1 MLPSETPTELKSMK
15 ILIVSVEV
23 APFAKVG
30 GLADVAGALPKA
42 LHKLGHEVRVV
53 MPLYKMIEDDP
64 RWTVKPVLDDV
75 TVTMNPH
82 WSKQAVL
89 KETDLEGVPVMLIG
103 TDEWFP
109 LSVDSASV
117 YQPGGMQH
125 LFFSQ
130 AILTMCEQ
138 LGWIP
143 DVIHCNDWHTG
154 FLPVILREK
163 ASGVWDQVASIYTIH
178 NQAYQGEFGLEV
190 LDALELPHSLY
201 NPNQLETYGRVN
213 FLKSGSV
220 FSDRVNTV
228 SPTYA
233 KEILTPRYG
242 CRLEG
247 LMQHLAHEGILSG
260 ILNGIDTDVFN
271 PETDPDLPAHFS
283 AANPAN
289 KSKCREGLL
298 KELKMKPIEGAPVI
312 GMVSRLS
319 SQKGMD
325 MVLESAESML
335 SLPTQLVVQGLGEP
349 PIAEG
354 FRLLEKRFPKQ
365 VRFIPRFDAPLA
377 QRVYAGCD
385 AFLMPSA
392 FEPCGLGQLIAM
404 RYGTIPVVRSTG
416 GLADTV
422 FDGQNG
428 FVFQQQ
434 APMEM
439 LAAIERMQAV
449 FGNPTRWAEMQ
460 SAGMNADFGWDRS
473 AQKYVELYKDAISE
487 RRGESSQ
494 RTA

>member
-1 MLPSETPTELKSMK
+1 MK

-42 LHKLGHEVRVV
+42 LQKLGHDVRLA
-53 MPLYKMIEDDP
+53 MPLYKMIEDDA
-64 RWTVKPVLDDV
+64 RWTVKPMIDKLDV
-75 TVTMNPH
+75 TMGSK
-82 WSKQAVL
+82 WSKTAVV
-89 KETDLEGVPVMLIG
+89 KQTDLEGVPVMLIG
-103 TDEWFP
+103 TDQWFP

-125 LFFSQ
+125 VFLSQ
-130 AILTMCEQ
+130 AILTACEE
-138 LGWIP
+138 LNWIP

-163 ASGVWDQVASIYTIH
+163 ATGVWDRVASIYTIH
-178 NQAYQGEFGLEV
+178 NLAYQGEFGIEV
-190 LDALELPHSLY
+190 LDALDLPHSLF

-213 FLKSGSV
+213 FLKAGAV

-228 SPTYA
+228 SPNYA
-233 KEILTPRYG
+233 REILTPQYG

-247 LMQHLAHEGILSG
+247 LMQHLAMEGRLSG
-260 ILNGIDTDVFN
+260 ILNGIDTDVFD
-271 PETDPDLPAHFS
+271 PATDPDLPFHFS
-283 AANPAN
+283 AESPEN
-289 KSKCREGLL
+289 KAKCRAALL

-349 PIAEG
+349 DIAEG
-354 FRLLEKRFPKQ
+354 FRQLEKRFPKQ
-365 VRFIPRFDAPLA
+365 VRFIERFDAPLA
-377 QRVYAGCD
+377 ERVYAGCD
-385 AFLMPSA
+385 AFLMPSK

-404 RYGTIPVVRSTG
+404 RYGTVPVVRSTG

-422 FDGQNG
+422 FDGLNG
-428 FVFQQQ
+428 FVFHHQE
-434 APMEM
+434 PMEM
-439 LAAIERMQAV
+439 LAAIERMQCT
-449 FGNPTRWAEMQ
+449 FEDPTRWTEIQ
-460 SAGMNADFGWDRS
+460 SAGMHADFGWAKS
-473 AQKYVELYKDAISE
+473 ALAYEDLYDEAISD
-487 RRGESSQ
+487 RRGESRQ